1 MFRVKSHA
9 EKPLSWW
16 HENRSKIN
24 MSPTYQRR
32 GGLWSSAK
40 KALLID
46 SVLNEYDIPKI
57 YLADFTY
64 ADTSLNE
71 AKTAY
76 AVIDGKQ
83 RFEAFF
89 DFFDGRLA
97 LLKDFKY
104 YDEPDLDLGRL
115 TYFDLKEK
123 YPRVAQ
129 RFERHVPSIMSVITD
144 EAAKV
149 DEMFVRLNS
158 GMNIKGAEK
167 RNAMPG
173 PIPELIRRV
182 VAHSFFKRKIA
193 FNILR
198 MQEYNT
204 AAKILL
210 FEFKDRFVD
219 TKARNLDAF
228 VLDHVDKNVEDFASQ
243 YKSIVNVLDRMSQL
257 FRDRDPVLGTEGPVP
272 LHYWFIRNLPANS
285 VRVRDFLEEF
295 KKDIK
300 SNLAVSQETPRK
312 ADAELTSYYTMSRTT
327 NDQASL
333 SGRYDILQSRY
344 KVFISKRQK

>member
-1 MFRVKSHA
+1 MFRVKTHP
-9 EKPLSWW
+9 EKPLIWW
-16 HENRSKIN
+16 HEYKTKIN

-71 AKTAY
+71 AKTPY

-89 DFFDGRLA
+89 DFFDGRLE
-97 LLKDFKY
+97 LRPEFKY
-104 YDEPDLDLGRL
+104 YDEPDIDLGKL
-115 TYFDLKEK
+115 NYFDLKEK
-123 YPRVAQ
+123 YPRIAQ
-129 RFERHVPSIMSVITD
+129 RFERYIPSIMSVITD
-144 EAAKV
+144 EPAKV

-173 PIPELIRRV
+173 PIPELIRRIA
-182 VAHSFFKRKIA
+182 AHPFFSTKISF
-193 FNILR
+193 NTLR

-210 FEFKDRFVD
+210 FEHKNRFVD
-219 TKARNLDAF
+219 TKARNLDSF
-228 VLDHVDKNVEDFASQ
+228 VLDYMERPIEEFTADYEEVVET
-243 YKSIVNVLDRMSQL
+243 LDRMTTIFS
-257 FRDRDPVLGTEGPVP
+257 DRDPVLGTEGPVP
-272 LHYWFIRNLPANS
+272 LYYWFVRHLPENS
-285 VRVRDFLEEF
+285 VKVREFLKEF
-295 KKDIK
+295 KDDIK

-312 ADAELTSYYTMSRTT
+312 ADAELTTYYTMSRTT
-327 NDQASL
+327 NDQGSL
-333 SGRYDILQSRY
+333 AGRYEILKKRY
-344 KVFISKRQK
+344 KSYLSKRQK

>member
-1 MFRVKSHA
+1 MFRVKTHP
-9 EKPLSWW
+9 EKPLIWW
-16 HENRSKIN
+16 HEYKTKIN

-64 ADTSLNE
+64 ADTHLNE
-71 AKTAY
+71 AKTSY

-89 DFFDGRLA
+89 DFFEGRLE
-97 LLKDFKY
+97 LLKDFSY
-104 YDEPDLDLGRL
+104 YDEPNLDLGKL
-115 TYFDLKEK
+115 NYFDLKEK
-123 YPRVAQ
+123 YPRIAQ
-129 RFERHVPSIMSVITD
+129 RFERYVPSIMSVITD
-144 EAAKV
+144 EALKV

-173 PIPELIRRV
+173 PIPELIRRMV
-182 VAHSFFKRKIA
+182 VHPFFKSKIS
-193 FNILR
+193 FNTLR

-210 FEFKDRFVD
+210 FEYKDRFVD
-219 TKARNLDAF
+219 TKARNLDSF
-228 VLDHVDKNVEDFASQ
+228 VLDHVEKTTDDFTDDYEEIVET
-243 YKSIVNVLDRMSQL
+243 LDRMTMI
-257 FRDRDPVLGTEGPVP
+257 FKDRDPVLGTEGPVP
-272 LHYWFIRNLPANS
+272 LYYWFVRNLPEKAGK
-285 VRVRDFLEEF
+285 VREFLNEF
-295 KKDIK
+295 KDDIK
-300 SNLAVSQETPRK
+300 ANLAVSQENPRK
-312 ADAELTSYYTMSRTT
+312 ADAELTTYYTMSRTT

-333 SGRYDILQSRY
+333 AGRYEILKKRY
-344 KVFISKRQK
+344 KSYLSKRQK